1 MQISDQEENFKT
13 PPALVYQTITDHQ
26 QEADEWA
33 NREKLLWL
41 REWGQIFI
49 KEFGLKVKDGEY
61 LHMPLVK
68 VEPLNIKTVCRYQK
82 APDGYALAGTIL
94 ANEKRLKGEPDFTAL
109 DHLLKALIHAWLHE
123 HRPDEVF
130 VQESL
135 EGFKRLGI
143 AVTKKLITIE
153 KGSRFAQLLRK
164 HEIDI
169 PEGQSPKPKV
179 PQGKS
184 TNMLWSC
191 LCQKVRVGT
200 GSFDALCLRCKSKFQ
215 PGNHVKFHWSKTTPR
230 RTALAVRSCQPP
242 ERSITRPHPRTSHRG
257 LTTRRRVHRVF

>member
-1 MQISDQEENFKT
+1 MYPI
-13 PPALVYQTITDHQ
+13 YQVIVDHQ
-26 QEADEWA
+26 RSAEEWA
-33 NREKLLWL
+33 NHEKVLWL
-41 REWGQIFI
+41 REWGDRFI
-49 KEFGLKVKDGEY
+49 KKLGLKNKDGEY
-61 LHMPLVK
+61 LGMPLVK

-82 APDGYALAGTIL
+82 APDGYALTGTIV
-94 ANEKRLKGEPDFTAL
+94 ANEKRLGDEPDFETL
-109 DHLLKALIHAWLHE
+109 THLLEALLDAWRHQ

-169 PEGQSPKPKV
+169 PEGQTPKPKV

-184 TNMLWSC
+184 TNKLWSC

-230 RTALAVRSCQPP
+230 ENGA
-242 ERSITRPHPRTSHRG
+242 RG
-257 LTTRRRVHRVF
+257 EELPAA